1 VQRHLVLAQKAV
13 MNFDAQLISHATV
26 RELEYIEAI
35 EKHGGYR
42 QAAAALG
49 VDGKTVW
56 NAVARVKIR
65 AAQKGYSPDHDM
77 TRTVPDGFK
86 VKGVS
91 TYYNADGKPSGQ
103 WVKSSADEQ
112 RRHQIQLEALEAL
125 KEELPKVDLP
135 PPIEINRNDDL
146 MNVYVITDYH
156 IGMMADQDE
165 TGGADWDTK
174 KSEQL
179 FVNWFAM
186 AAQLAPNS
194 KVGVLC
200 NLGDL
205 LHADGMTPETPHSK
219 HVLDVDTRFQKVVR
233 IAIRMIRRAIE
244 ILSQKHEHLH
254 IIMADANHDPA
265 SGAWLRELLSAM
277 YDHNP
282 HITVNTSMDTYY
294 CVSHG
299 KTIVFFHHGHRKKM
313 EQIDNVF
320 VAKFRKLYGD
330 SDYCYAHMGHLHHDR
345 SLETNLMTVERHRT
359 LAPADAYSSK
369 SGYVSGRD
377 AKVITYSKRFGEV
390 GRLIIS
396 PEMVYTAS
404 IEAV

>member
-1 VQRHLVLAQKAV
+1 MK
-13 MNFDAQLISHATV
+13 FDANLTSYATV
-26 RELEYIEAI
+26 RDLEYLEAL
-35 EKHGGYR
+35 EKFGSIA
-42 QAAAALG
+42 QAAKQLNVHRKTIHKSIERIQKRAAL
-49 VDGKTVW
+49 
-56 NAVARVKIR
+56 A
-65 AAQKGYSPDHDM
+65 GYSPDHDM
-77 TRTVPDGFK
+77 VHTVPDGFK

-91 TYYNADGKPSGQ
+91 TYYGEDGKPKGQ
-103 WVKSSADEQ
+103 WVKSTADDQ
-112 RRHQIQLEALEAL
+112 RREQIQLEALEQL
-125 KEELPKVDLP
+125 KLDLP
-135 PPIEINRNDDL
+135 RIDMPLPVQMARNDDL
-146 MNVYVITDYH
+146 MNLYVITDYH

-165 TGGADWDTK
+165 TGEADWDTK
-174 KSEQL
+174 KSEEL
-179 FVNWFAM
+179 FVKWFAT

-244 ILSQKHEHLH
+244 ILSQKHEQLH

-265 SGAWLRELLSAM
+265 SGAWLRELLAAM

-282 HITVNTSMDTYY
+282 HISVDTSMDTYY
-294 CVSHG
+294 CVEHG
-299 KTIVFFHHGHRKKM
+299 KTLVFFHHGHRKKM
-313 EQIDNVF
+313 ESVDNVF
-320 VAKFRKLYGD
+320 VAKFRKKYGMAD
-330 SDYCYAHMGHLHHDR
+330 HCYAHMGHLHHDR
-345 SLETNLMTVERHRT
+345 SLETNLMIVERHRT

-377 AKVITYSKRFGEV
+377 AKVITYSKTFGEV

-396 PEMVYTAS
+396 PDMVELS
-404 IEAV
+404 

>member
-1 VQRHLVLAQKAV
+1 
-13 MNFDAQLISHATV
+13 MNFDKTIISFATV
-26 RELEYIEAI
+26 RDLEYIEALQ
-35 EKHGGYR
+35 KFGGYR
-42 QAAAALG
+42 QAAKVLG
-49 VDGKTVW
+49 INHKTIHG
-56 NAVARVKIR
+56 AISRLIHR
-65 AAQKGYSPDHDM
+65 ATLRGYSPEHDM
-77 TRTVPDGFK
+77 TRTVPDGFR

-91 TYYNADGKPSGQ
+91 TYYNVDGKPIGQ
-103 WVKSSADEQ
+103 WVKSSADQQ
-112 RRHQIQLEALEAL
+112 RQQEIQAEALQAL
-125 KEELPKVDLP
+125 KEELPKVDMP
-135 PPIEINRNDDL
+135 PPAEMHRNDDL

-179 FVNWFAM
+179 FVNWFAT

-205 LHADGMTPETPHSK
+205 LHADGMIPETPHSK

-265 SGAWLRELLSAM
+265 SGAWLRELLHSM

-282 HITVNTSMDTYY
+282 HISVDTSMDTYY
-294 CVSHG
+294 CVPHG
-299 KTIVFFHHGHRKKM
+299 KTLVFFHHGHRKKI
-313 EQIDNVF
+313 EKIDDVF
-320 VAKFRKLYGD
+320 VAKFRREYGAAD
-330 SDYCYAHMGHLHHDR
+330 FCYAHLGHLHHDR
-345 SLETNLMTVERHRT
+345 SLETNLMTLERHRT
-359 LAPADAYSSK
+359 LAPADAYASK
-369 SGYVSGRD
+369 SGYISGRD
-377 AKVITYSKRFGEV
+377 AKVITYSKKFGEV
-390 GRLIIS
+390 GRLVIS
-396 PEMVYTAS
+396 PDMVREES
-404 IEAV
+404 SN

>member
-1 VQRHLVLAQKAV
+1 
-13 MNFDAQLISHATV
+13 MNFDVQLASFATV
-26 RELEYIEAI
+26 RELEYYEAYTKY
-35 EKHGGYR
+35 EGFRKASR
-42 QAAAALG
+42 ELG
-49 VDGKTVW
+49 VNHKTLE
-56 NAVARVKIR
+56 AAIKRLRRR
-65 AAQKGYSPDHDM
+65 AAEKGYSPEHDM
-77 TRTVPDGFK
+77 TRTVPEGFK

-91 TYYNADGKPSGQ
+91 TYYNAEGKPSGQ

-112 RRHQIQLEALEAL
+112 RRHEIQLEAIEAL
-125 KEELPKVDLP
+125 KEELPRVDLP
-135 PPIEINRNDDL
+135 PPAIMHRNDDL

-165 TGGADWDTK
+165 TGDADWDTK

-179 FVNWFAM
+179 FVNWFAT
-186 AAQLAPNS
+186 ASRLAPNS
-194 KVGVLC
+194 RIGVLC

-205 LHADGMTPETPHSK
+205 LHADGMIPETPHSK

-244 ILSQKHEHLH
+244 ILADKHEEVH

-282 HITVNTSMDTYY
+282 QISVNTSMDTYY
-294 CVSHG
+294 CVEHG
-299 KTIVFFHHGHRKKM
+299 KTVVFFHHGHRKKM

-320 VAKFRKLYGD
+320 VAKFRKIYGNAD
-330 SDYCYAHMGHLHHDR
+330 FCYAHMGHLHHDR

-396 PEMVYTAS
+396 PEMVYTAPN
-404 IEAV
+404 EAV

>member
-1 VQRHLVLAQKAV
+1 MIFDVQLA
-13 MNFDAQLISHATV
+13 SYATV
-26 RELEYIEAI
+26 RELEYYEAFIEHGGLRKASRVLSVNHKTIEAAI
-35 EKHGGYR
+35 KR
-42 QAAAALG
+42 L
-49 VDGKTVW
+49 K
-56 NAVARVKIR
+56 RR
-65 AAQKGYSPDHDM
+65 AAEKGYSPEHDM

-86 VKGVS
+86 VRGVS
-91 TYYNADGKPSGQ
+91 TYYNADGKPIGQ

-112 RRHQIQLEALEAL
+112 RRQEIQAEALQAL
-125 KEELPKVDLP
+125 KEELPKVDMP
-135 PPIEINRNDDL
+135 SPIEMHRNDDL

-174 KSEQL
+174 KSEKL
-179 FVNWFAM
+179 FVNWFST
-186 AAQLAPNS
+186 AAKLAPNS

-205 LHADGMTPETPHSK
+205 LHADGMIPETPHSK

-265 SGAWLRELLSAM
+265 SGAWLRELLHSM

-282 HITVNTSMDTYY
+282 HISVDTSMDTYY

-299 KTIVFFHHGHRKKM
+299 KTIVFFHHGHRRKIEK
-313 EQIDNVF
+313 IDDVF
-320 VAKFRKLYGD
+320 VAKFRREYGAAD
-330 SDYCYAHMGHLHHDR
+330 FCYAHLGHLHHDR

-359 LAPADAYSSK
+359 LAPADAYASK
-369 SGYVSGRD
+369 SGYISGRD
-377 AKVITYSKRFGEV
+377 AKVITYSKKFGEV
-390 GRLIIS
+390 GRLVIS
-396 PEMVYTAS
+396 PEMVQS
-404 IEAV
+404 ESSN

>member
-1 VQRHLVLAQKAV
+1 MK
-13 MNFDAQLISHATV
+13 FDANLRSYATV
-26 RELEYIEAI
+26 RDLEYLEAI
-35 EKHGGYR
+35 EKYGTLTN
-42 QAAAALG
+42 AAKQLNVNRRAIQKSIQRIEKRAALS
-49 VDGKTVW
+49 
-56 NAVARVKIR
+56 
-65 AAQKGYSPDHDM
+65 GYSPDHDM
-77 TRTVPDGFK
+77 VHTVPDGFK

-91 TYYNADGKPSGQ
+91 TYYGEDGKPKGQ

-112 RRHQIQLEALEAL
+112 RREQIQLEALEQL
-125 KEELPKVDLP
+125 KADLP
-135 PPIEINRNDDL
+135 RIDMPLPAEIARNDDL

-165 TGGADWDTK
+165 TGEADWDTK
-174 KSEQL
+174 KSEEL
-179 FVNWFAM
+179 FVKWFAT

-244 ILSQKHEHLH
+244 ILSQKHEYLH

-265 SGAWLRELLSAM
+265 SGAWLRELLAAM

-282 HITVNTSMDTYY
+282 HISVDTSMDTYY
-294 CVSHG
+294 CVDHG
-299 KTIVFFHHGHRKKM
+299 KTLVFFHHGHRKKM
-313 EQIDNVF
+313 ENVDNVF
-320 VAKFRKLYGD
+320 VAKFRKKYGMAD
-330 SDYCYAHMGHLHHDR
+330 HCYAHMGHLHHDR

-377 AKVITYSKRFGEV
+377 AKVITYSKIFGEV
-390 GRLIIS
+390 SRLTIN
-396 PEMVYTAS
+396 PEMVYNS
-404 IEAV
+404 